1 MARAPVPHRLPE
13 PFRVPHP
20 LTRGITIAR
29 RKSMS
34 PSALRVQIV
43 LFTMIVAVVTLYAA
57 GIMANT
63 GDVLLGRLDLIAE
76 TDLLN
81 R

>member
-1 MARAPVPHRLPE
+1 
-13 PFRVPHP
+13 
-20 LTRGITIAR
+20 
-29 RKSMS
+29 MS